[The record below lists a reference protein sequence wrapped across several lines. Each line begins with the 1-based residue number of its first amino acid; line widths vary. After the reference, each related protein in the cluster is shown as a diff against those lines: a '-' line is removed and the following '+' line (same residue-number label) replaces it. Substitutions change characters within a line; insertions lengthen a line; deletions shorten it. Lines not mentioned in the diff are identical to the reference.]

1 MPDKQR
7 MIKLFILF
15 IVIFTLLL
23 NLLNLIY
30 MESYNRSDTAA
41 YNYEK
46 MISSSEMSEK
56 EFCLSLKQPFGG
68 MTLYRQ
74 LFPFSFLMII
84 VSALIV
90 SAAFVFTTPK
100 RRIFS
105 QQDRYIFIFFIFTIV
120 LSYAMLLTA
129 WTDVIPSFYNCTK
142 FYGIF

>member
-1 MPDKQR
+1 MFNALKI
-7 MIKLFILF
+7 IKFSILF

-46 MISSSEMSEK
+46 MVSSPRMSEK

-68 MTLYRQ
+68 MIVYRE
-74 LFPFSFLMII
+74 LFSFSFLMII
-84 VSALIV
+84 VSALVV
-90 SAAFVFTTPK
+90 SAAFIFTAPK

-105 QQDRYIFIFFIFTIV
+105 QQDRYLFIFFIFTTI
-120 LSYAMLLTA
+120 LSYAMLFIA
-129 WTDVIPSFYNCTK
+129 WTGVIPGFYNCTK